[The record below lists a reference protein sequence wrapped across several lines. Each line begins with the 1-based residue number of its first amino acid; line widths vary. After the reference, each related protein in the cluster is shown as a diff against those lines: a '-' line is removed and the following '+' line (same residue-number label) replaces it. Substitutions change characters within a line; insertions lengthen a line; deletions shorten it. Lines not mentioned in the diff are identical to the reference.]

1 MSIARVT
8 EIIASSDKGF
18 DDAVRKGVGRAN
30 KSLKNVK
37 GAWVESHKVVCD
49 EAGEISEWR
58 VVLKVSFVLED

>member
-18 DDAVRKGVGRAN
+18 DDAVRQGVARAN

-49 EAGEISEWR
+49 EAGEINEWR